1 MFRVIAM
8 AIVLSRRLL
17 ALKGFWIVSHDM
29 GLNPSGRL
37 GSKQPPE
44 VVLSFS
50 LPPSSS
56 PLLLQL
62 KGKPRDQ
69 RWVELSSNHRGLS
82 GEFVQGKG
90 QRFLPPWHYPKP

>member
-50 LPPSSS
+50 LPPPTSSSS
-56 PLLLQL
+56 PLLLQV
-62 KGKPRDQ
+62 KGKA
-69 RWVELSSNHRGLS
+69 
-82 GEFVQGKG
+82 KG
-90 QRFLPPWHYPKP
+90 PEVGGTEQ